1 MKVFE
6 LTNVIR
12 GKKTLK
18 DYRFLKKTF
27 AVDIFKKKSYN

>member
-12 GKKTLK
+12 GKKTLE
-18 DYRFLKKTF
+18 DYRLLKRTF
-27 AVDIFKKKSYN
+27 AVDIF